1 MKKYLLAL
9 MMLGVCLTVAIPA
22 SAQPLAQSTTQT
34 APAVSK
40 KSVKPSAKKA
50 PAKKAKP
57 AREADDD
64 GEPDITGS
72 ASDDYQCEL
81 GNKLTIYHNATDD
94 RHIAL
99 RWNKQL
105 VRLTRVGTSTGAN
118 RFENR
123 KSGLVWIDI
132 PAKGMLLDSKKGR
145 QLANECKTSEQMAP
159 TKPAVPSPAE
169 PATPQAPKS

>member
-9 MMLGVCLTVAIPA
+9 MMFGVCVSVAIPA
-22 SAQPLAQSTTQT
+22 LAQSTAQT
-34 APAVSK
+34 APAASK
-40 KSVKPSAKKA
+40 KSVKPSARKA
-50 PAKKAKP
+50 PAKKTKP
-57 AREADDD
+57 APETDDD

-81 GNKLTIYHNATDD
+81 GNKLTIFSNAADD

-123 KSGLVWIDI
+123 KSGLVWIGI

-145 QLANECKTSEQMAP
+145 QLANECKTTEQMAP
-159 TKPAVPSPAE
+159 TKP
-169 PATPQAPKS
+169 